1 MLHVCTTVAKPCCRT
16 GSFLEGFFG
25 MTGIYAGLSAVTLT
39 HLHLFVCTREYV
51 LACAHYN
58 KCKKKAKTTA
68 AGVGGVRGV
77 GGCDQQLLTK
87 TLYTTLN
94 LIFCKIKHNN
104 D

>member
-39 HLHLFVCTREYV
+39 HLHLFVCRREYV

-58 KCKKKAKTTA
+58 KCKKRLKQQQLESGGAR
-68 AGVGGVRGV
+68 GGGVRS
-77 GGCDQQLLTK
+77 
-87 TLYTTLN
+87 TTFN
-94 LIFCKIKHNN
+94 QNTVHNSKFN
-104 D
+104 FLQD